1 MASFWWTNIVE
12 TMHNDGSQFD
22 KVRLSLIFFLFF
34 DVDAI
39 LIQIIKH
46 NDCVD
51 VIKDFLAA
59 RLNYL
64 LEHNEIVKKKYNS
77 IESYSLNECAQTYD

>member
-1 MASFWWTNIVE
+1 MTTENANE
-12 TMHNDGSQFD
+12 
-22 KVRLSLIFFLFF
+22 LIDL
-34 DVDAI
+34 DNHAINVIKQLKKLKKRADIDAI
-39 LIQIIKH
+39 LNEIIK
-46 NDCVD
+46 NIDCVY
-51 VIKDFLAA
+51 INKDLAA

>member
-1 MASFWWTNIVE
+1 MTTENANE
-12 TMHNDGSQFD
+12 
-22 KVRLSLIFFLFF
+22 LIDL
-34 DVDAI
+34 DNHAINVIKQLKKLKKRADIDAI
-39 LIQIIKH
+39 LNEIIK
-46 NDCVD
+46 NIDCVD
-51 VIKDFLAA
+51 INKDLAA